1 MAGGAKGSLG
11 NALIRTGIGFGG
23 EAPRPAST
31 GAQYTPVTPNVY
43 NPAFS
48 SVQNPTNSGMFGSG
62 GESVPVGLGSIGMGT
77 GTTVGVQQGLP
88 MAAGFGGG
96 FMTPQ
101 AAPQQPS
108 TVGIGPPADLRAIPQ
123 QTPQTVQQT
132 IRPMAPP
139 NVLQRAGLQALMANM
154 MAQYQNVPGA
164 LAMTQ
169 RPQMQAPRFS
179 APALAY
185 RPNIQAVQQN
195 LSRVKPSVYK
205 TDLDNARARIAEL
218 EQALGRSPNMP

>member
-11 NALIRTGIGFGG
+11 NALIKTGIGFGG
-23 EAPRPAST
+23 EVPRPAST
-31 GAQYTPVTPNVY
+31 GAEYTPVTPNVY

-48 SVQNPTNSGMFGSG
+48 SVQANQAPA
-62 GESVPVGLGSIGMGT
+62 
-77 GTTVGVQQGLP
+77 QQMP
-88 MAAGFGGG
+88 I
-96 FMTPQ
+96 
-101 AAPQQPS
+101 APAQQMQIAPS
-108 TVGIGPPADLRAIPQ
+108 Q
-123 QTPQTVQQT
+123 QIQQ
-132 IRPMAPP
+132 
-139 NVLQRAGLQALMANM
+139 AGLQALMANM

-185 RPNIQAVQQN
+185 RPNIQAIQQN

-205 TDLDNARARIAEL
+205 TELDTARARIAEL
-218 EQALGRSPNMP
+218 EAAQQASSGADAGYSSGG